1 MYSES
6 RRGYR
11 NKDSTLKVH
20 AQNLNPS
27 SPSKETVILKD
38 SGSGTLILDS
48 FLEKPEATEFPLG
61 DIDAGHSYFEELILL
76 QHIDAGK

>member
-11 NKDSTLKVH
+11 NKDSALKVH
-20 AQNLNPS
+20 AQNLNP
-27 SPSKETVILKD
+27 PSEETVILKD
-38 SGSGTLILDS
+38 SGSGTLNLDS
-48 FLEKPEATEFPLG
+48 LLEKPEATEFPLG
-61 DIDAGHSYFEELILL
+61 DIDPGHSHLGELILL